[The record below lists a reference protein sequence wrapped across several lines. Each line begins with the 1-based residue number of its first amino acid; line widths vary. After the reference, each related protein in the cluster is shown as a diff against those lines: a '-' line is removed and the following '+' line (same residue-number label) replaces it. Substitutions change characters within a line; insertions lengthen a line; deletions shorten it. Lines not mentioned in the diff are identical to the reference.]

1 MHSHIES
8 ILLVASRP
16 LRYSDIAQALDA
28 DTSVVAEVIEEL
40 KARYNT
46 ESSGIHIF
54 VVDDTVRIGT
64 NPAHAAVVEQFMKD
78 EIAGELPKAQLE
90 TLTVI
95 AYRGPIT
102 RAEIEQIRG
111 VNCSVILRNL
121 LVRGLIEE
129 RQDEASFMPVYT
141 LSFDALRHL
150 GLTSIS
156 ELPEYDTLRTHAHI
170 DAVLAVEEPTDDDA
184 HAA

>member
-16 LRYSDIAQALDA
+16 LRYSDIAQVLDA
-28 DTSVVAEVIEEL
+28 DVSVVSEVIEEL

-46 ESSGIHIF
+46 EQSGIHIF

-64 NPAHAAVVEQFMKD
+64 NPAHAPVVEQFMKD

-129 RQDEASFMPVYT
+129 RYDESVLMPVYT
-141 LSFDALRHL
+141 ISFEALRHL
-150 GLTSIS
+150 GVTSVD
-156 ELPEYDTLRTHAHI
+156 ELPEYATLRTHEHI
-170 DAVLAVEEPTDDDA
+170 DAMLDDSVESDDA
-184 HAA
+184 HGA